1 MKPHYRRHKGWRR
14 NPGPGGRPVYYMPMS
29 REEVRERRL
38 LYGLIGAFVTIVG
51 SGILWVVTLA

>member
-1 MKPHYRRHKGWRR
+1 
-14 NPGPGGRPVYYMPMS
+14 MS
-29 REEVRERRL
+29 REKVRERRL